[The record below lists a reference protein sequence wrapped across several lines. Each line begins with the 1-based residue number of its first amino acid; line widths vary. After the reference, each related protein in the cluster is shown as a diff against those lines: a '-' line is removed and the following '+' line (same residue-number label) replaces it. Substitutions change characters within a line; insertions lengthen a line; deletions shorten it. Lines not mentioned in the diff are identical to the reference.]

1 MRHFETALE
10 LVASEV
16 RFRFMNKAFSVISL
30 VAMATLMFF
39 STASACSSGIEGTVT
54 LGPTCPVERPG
65 MTCEKPYAASIDVYT
80 ESGHFVKTVRSA
92 ADGGLRVNLRPGI
105 YTLKPQPRDPARP
118 YPIGKPVTVT
128 VKPGSFEKVTIQYD
142 TGIR

>member
-1 MRHFETALE
+1 MSKSLS
-10 LVASEV
+10 L
-16 RFRFMNKAFSVISL
+16 MSL
-30 VAMATLMFF
+30 VGMIATAVMT
-39 STASACSSGIEGTVT
+39 TAGACNSGIQGTVT

-65 MTCEKPYAASIDVYT
+65 MTCYKPYAGTIDIFN
-80 ESGHFVKTVRSA
+80 ESDRLVKTVHSST
-92 ADGGLRVNLRPGI
+92 DGKLRISLKPGT

-128 VKPGSFEKVTIQYD
+128 VKPGSYTTVNIEYD

>member
-1 MRHFETALE
+1 MSKSLS
-10 LVASEV
+10 L
-16 RFRFMNKAFSVISL
+16 MSL
-30 VAMATLMFF
+30 VGMIATAVMT
-39 STASACSSGIEGTVT
+39 TAGARNSGIQGTVT

-65 MTCEKPYAASIDVYT
+65 MTCYKPYAGTIDIFN
-80 ESGHFVKTVRSA
+80 ESDRLVKTVHSST
-92 ADGGLRVNLRPGI
+92 DGKLRISLKPGT

-128 VKPGSFEKVTIQYD
+128 VKPGSYTTVNIEYD